1 MTFQQLKEVIIK
13 DETQFI
19 EDLYHDES
27 LSQDEYTERVKEL
40 IDEVNSCQTPNEL
53 VHFYMEQG
61 FSERDASQQLYH
73 QLIEN

>member
-1 MTFQQLKEVIIK
+1 MTFQQLKEAIIR

-40 IDEVNSCQTPNEL
+40 IDEINSCQTPDEL
-53 VHFYMEQG
+53 MCFYMNEG
-61 FSERDASQQLYH
+61 YSERDAYYNLFNY
-73 QLIEN
+73 LIEK